1 MEDYKHA
8 VRAVRKKLAVLF
20 LSFHLCFHLVEL
32 VVRKVSQNRLLQK
45 EEEQGQG

>member
-20 LSFHLCFHLVEL
+20 LSFHLVEL